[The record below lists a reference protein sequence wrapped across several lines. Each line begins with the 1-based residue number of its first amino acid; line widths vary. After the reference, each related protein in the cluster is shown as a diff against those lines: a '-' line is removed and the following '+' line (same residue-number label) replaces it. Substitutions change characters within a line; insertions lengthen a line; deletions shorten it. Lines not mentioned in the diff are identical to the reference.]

1 MPRVS
6 RSIGAPAMNRT
17 AARAITGL
25 FIVCS
30 MTLSAC
36 ALAAASEP
44 MRDRAISEAPA
55 PGKLTEA
62 GTSAELHGYLLGR
75 KADVDL
81 FRARGPFAVV
91 IQEDRELRVTTSEAI
106 RTDVFLSASAQ
117 KAPLV
122 IFLHGDESSKRAHA
136 NQAAHLASWGL
147 HSLAV
152 QLPNRGPW
160 DTNGRRLARL
170 AGLVH
175 RAPESIDKRIDRIIL
190 VGHSFGA
197 FAVAL
202 ALAEGAP
209 AAGAILLDPAGV
221 AKDLPDVLRR
231 IRKPVLVLGAD
242 DEIATPRN
250 RDYFYELIRGD
261 VAEVSIRDAVHEDAQ
276 FPSEVAVRNA
286 GVDAD
291 TTEALQVTF
300 VSALTAAAISLS
312 ATGTLDYAWASYQR
326 ALQEGKL
333 FNAKRK

>member
-1 MPRVS
+1 
-6 RSIGAPAMNRT
+6 MNRT
-17 AARAITGL
+17 TARAISGL
-25 FIVCS
+25 FVVCS
-30 MTLSAC
+30 LTLSAC
-36 ALAAASEP
+36 ALAAGSEP
-44 MRDRAISEAPA
+44 MRDRAISEAPV

-62 GTSAELHGYLLGR
+62 ATSAELHGYLLGR

-170 AGLVH
+170 AALVH
-175 RAPESIDKRIDRIIL
+175 RAPEAIDKRIDASRIIL

-197 FAVAL
+197 FAVAV

-231 IRKPVLVLGAD
+231 IRKPVMVLGAD
-242 DEIATPRN
+242 DELATPRN
-250 RDYFYELIRGD
+250 RDYFYEFMRSG

-276 FPSEVAVRNA
+276 FPSEVALRNA

-312 ATGTLDYAWASYQR
+312 ATGTFDYAWASYQR
-326 ALQEGKL
+326 ALQAGKL
-333 FNAKRK
+333 FNPKRK

>member
-1 MPRVS
+1 
-6 RSIGAPAMNRT
+6 MNRN
-17 AARAITGL
+17 AARAISAF

-30 MTLSAC
+30 VTFSAC
-36 ALAAASEP
+36 AYAAGSEP
-44 MRDRAISEAPA
+44 MRDAAISEAPA
-55 PGKLTEA
+55 AEKLTEA
-62 GTSAELHGYLLGR
+62 ATSAELYAYLLRR

-81 FRARGPFAVV
+81 FRARGPFTVA
-91 IQEDRELRVTTSEAI
+91 IQEDRELRLSTSEAI
-106 RTDVFLSASAQ
+106 RTDVFLSGSSG

-147 HSLAV
+147 HSLTV

-160 DTNGRRLARL
+160 DANGRSLVRL
-170 AGLVH
+170 AGLVR
-175 RAPESIDKRIDRIIL
+175 RARETIDKRIDRIIL

-197 FAVAL
+197 FAVAV
-202 ALAEGAP
+202 ALAESAP

-221 AKDLPDVLRR
+221 AKELPDVLRR
-231 IRKPVLVLGAD
+231 IRKPVMVLGAD
-242 DEIATPRN
+242 DDLATPRN
-250 RDYFYELIRGD
+250 RDYFYERIRGD

-276 FPSEVAVRNA
+276 FPSEVAVQNA

-312 ATGTLDYAWASYQR
+312 ATGTFDYAWSSYQR

-333 FNAKRK
+333 FNPKRK